1 MIKLVYVVKR
11 RSDLSPEE
19 FRTYWLD
26 KHGPLVRSLG
36 PDLGAQRYVQ
46 SHTVDTPMNDALV
59 GSRGMSPWYDGITEV
74 WAESLEQVQAVL
86 ATEAGQRAFGQLGE
100 DEANF
105 IDIGRSTLFI
115 TEEHTIF
122 E

>member
-46 SHTVDTPMNDALV
+46 SHTVDTPMIDALV

-105 IDIGRSTLFI
+105 IDIGQSTLFI